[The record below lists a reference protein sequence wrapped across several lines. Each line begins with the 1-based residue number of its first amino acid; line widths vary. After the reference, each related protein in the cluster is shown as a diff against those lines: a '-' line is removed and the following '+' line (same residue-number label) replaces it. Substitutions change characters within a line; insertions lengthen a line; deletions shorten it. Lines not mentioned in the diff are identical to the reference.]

1 MINYKAELH
10 KLQKE
15 NESLKTQISDVL
27 ASKEVI
33 SNFCRDSHF
42 HKNVTIAFLSLFALL
57 ELILLTFWVFA

>member
-1 MINYKAELH
+1 MDNQKYISR
-10 KLQKE
+10 LQKE
-15 NESLKTQISDVL
+15 NESLKTQINDLL

-42 HKNVTIAFLSLFALL
+42 HKNMVIAFLSLFALL